1 VGKPERKIPSGRPT
15 PRLLDNVKLDRRETE
30 WGGMDWI
37 DIAEDRDQ
45 WRALVNTVMNLLVPN
60 TVELGYNNISYC
72 DTSPIASNTQW
83 YELIP
88 HKATVFIPCLVRHS
102 EMHQPHI

>member
-1 VGKPERKIPSGRPT
+1 MCRYQAT
-15 PRLLDNVKLDRRETE
+15 
-30 WGGMDWI
+30 
-37 DIAEDRDQ
+37 
-45 WRALVNTVMNLLVPN
+45 NTVRIRGNQTIAN
-60 TVELGYNNISYC
+60 TVELGYNNIGYY

-102 EMHQPHI
+102 QMHQHRTFIIIIALLLLYNLHRFRVLSKAVAGG